1 MMRIS
6 STFSASPLLSPRTA
20 DYVSAL
26 IREGDKFD
34 YCRWLQGVRE
44 EEAQAKRT
52 QQTST
57 FGKIVAKEIDF
68 SIASRQACP
77 SSTRLVRHVAISKG
91 ISRLNQDCAE
101 TNSAA
106 RIRRRLAKIRDAWE
120 DFQANR
126 NRDAVYGYLE
136 AVFAIVTHYKVRRKT
151 RKLLRHAFGFA
162 HLSFDKNAD
171 PFSAVIR
178 CTSGN
183 TVDAKMVSKWA
194 RALRYAAHS
203 KVHSTRLRRF
213 MKEAGG
219 VNACASLYARR
230 CKRGNRRSPR
240 DRN

>member
-6 STFSASPLLSPRTA
+6 STFSAPPLLPPRTA
-20 DYVSAL
+20 NYVSAL

-106 RIRRRLAKIRDAWE
+106 RIRRLEKIRDAWE
-120 DFQANR
+120 DFQVNR

-151 RKLLRHAFGFA
+151 KKLLRHAFKFVG
-162 HLSFDKNAD
+162 LPFDKNAD
-171 PFSAVIR
+171 PFY
-178 CTSGN
+178 CGH
-183 TVDAKMVSKWA
+183 
-194 RALRYAAHS
+194 ALHVR
-203 KVHSTRLRRF
+203 RLCR
-213 MKEAGG
+213 
-219 VNACASLYARR
+219 
-230 CKRGNRRSPR
+230 
-240 DRN
+240 